1 MGYERAQ
8 RNKDTKIHSGRS
20 GGQALTDLNEF
31 WCPYSFPPVRIPTIK
46 SSPYSKPVF
55 PHYNAFFF

>member
-8 RNKDTKIHSGRS
+8 RNKGTEIHLGRS

-31 WCPYSFPPVRIPTIK
+31 FLTCCIFLLE
-46 SSPYSKPVF
+46 
-55 PHYNAFFF
+55 